1 MVRFSIVSRTKLAA
15 LYSATKSLQNSC
27 TAKLQLFSSIL
38 EAKQQLN
45 SSCSGMQKRCAAFEA
60 LGSSFAAQL
69 PTLKCCEVAAVTLQ
83 FSFGRSDSTTFL
95 SVSNMNRQKSLP
107 TDYGFYKEKVLTVPL
122 RNVSKLVGRE
132 DYLLNNPPNSL
143 LSSINFIPWLASEG
157 MLSLIPWRHSRS

>member
-1 MVRFSIVSRTKLAA
+1 MVAKDILQGCMSRTKLAA

-45 SSCSGMQKRCAAFEA
+45 SSCSGMQKCCAAFEA

-83 FSFGRSDSTTFL
+83 FSFGR
-95 SVSNMNRQKSLP
+95 
-107 TDYGFYKEKVLTVPL
+107 
-122 RNVSKLVGRE
+122 
-132 DYLLNNPPNSL
+132 
-143 LSSINFIPWLASEG
+143 
-157 MLSLIPWRHSRS
+157 

>member
-1 MVRFSIVSRTKLAA
+1 MIHSYHGVVHKSSRTKLAA
-15 LYSATKSLQNSC
+15 LYSATKLLHNSC

-45 SSCSGMQKRCAAFEA
+45 SSCRGMQKRCAAFEA

-95 SVSNMNRQKSLP
+95 SVSNMNRQKSLA
-107 TDYGFYKEKVLTVPL
+107 TDYGFYNEKTLTVPL
-122 RNVSKLVGRE
+122 RNVSKLVRKE
-132 DYLLNNPPNSL
+132 DHLLNKPPHS
-143 LSSINFIPWLASEG
+143 
-157 MLSLIPWRHSRS
+157 MLSE